1 MNVGVLQSNADCSL
15 ESGVHKL
22 FNDYLLAKKEP
33 LIKRLTT
40 SGSWTHFDI
49 SEDSSLGSYKERN
62 GYETFQIRDVLVAVD
77 LDESVLNT
85 YNSSTV

>member
-22 FNDYLLAKKEP
+22 FNEYLLAKKEP

-40 SGSWTHFDI
+40 SGSWTHLDI
-49 SEDSSLGSYKERN
+49 SEDSSLR
-62 GYETFQIRDVLVAVD
+62 RDRTKNV
-77 LDESVLNT
+77 
-85 YNSSTV
+85 TVTKRFRYVTC

>member
-40 SGSWTHFDI
+40 SGSWIHYDI
-49 SEDSSLGSYKERN
+49 SEDFILGSGIDSNKL
-62 GYETFQIRDVLVAVD
+62 TFR
-77 LDESVLNT
+77 T
-85 YNSSTV
+85 RFR

>member
-49 SEDSSLGSYKERN
+49 SEDSSLGRDRTKNLTVTKRFRYVTSWLQLI
-62 GYETFQIRDVLVAVD
+62 ETKV
-77 LDESVLNT
+77 
-85 YNSSTV
+85 Y

>member
-49 SEDSSLGSYKERN
+49 AEDSSLGWDRTKN
-62 GYETFQIRDVLVAVD
+62 V
-77 LDESVLNT
+77 
-85 YNSSTV
+85 TVTKRFRYVTCWLQLILMKVY

>member
-40 SGSWTHFDI
+40 SGSWTHLDI
-49 SEDSSLGSYKERN
+49 SEDSSLGWDRTKN
-62 GYETFQIRDVLVAVD
+62 L
-77 LDESVLNT
+77 
-85 YNSSTV
+85 TVTKRFRYVTCWLQLILMKMY